1 MVFDFNSD
9 YSSLKADIDAIFEM
23 KHYSA
28 INPGIANKCLKSMR
42 NHCWYFY
49 PSIISFCFID
59 PEVCDQGKEAVAQKI
74 YAQEATESEGQGKV
88 YENLKQTT

>member
-1 MVFDFNSD
+1 
-9 YSSLKADIDAIFEM
+9 
-23 KHYSA
+23 
-28 INPGIANKCLKSMR
+28 MR
-42 NHCWYFY
+42 NHCWYFH